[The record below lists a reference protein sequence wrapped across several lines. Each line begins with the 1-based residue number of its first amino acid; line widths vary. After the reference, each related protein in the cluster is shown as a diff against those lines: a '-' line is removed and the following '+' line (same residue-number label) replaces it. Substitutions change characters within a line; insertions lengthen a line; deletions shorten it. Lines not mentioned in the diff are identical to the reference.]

1 MDSAFLVFD
10 LIGGD
15 AVFSASAIPD
25 VSSIQNFT
33 TLKKRSG
40 LLAEKRVSR
49 VPAGNAS
56 PKIRPGASG

>member
-40 LLAEKRVSR
+40 LLAEK
-49 VPAGNAS
+49 
-56 PKIRPGASG
+56 